1 MLGIRP
7 ATLAKKIAQ
16 TLYLK
21 KAEDI
26 LILDIRELSGIADFF
41 IICSGTSDR
50 HVKAIADA
58 VLDELTEKKI
68 KPWHKEGY
76 ENLQWILLDYVDVV
90 VHVFQNETREFY
102 SLERLWGDAEVI
114 PVTSEKIGSL
124 AKRK

>member
-1 MLGIRP
+1 MLGVRP
-7 ATLAKKIAQ
+7 AILARKIAQ

-58 VLDELTEKKI
+58 VLDELA

>member
-1 MLGIRP
+1 MGIRP

-58 VLDELTEKKI
+58 VFDELA

-76 ENLQWILLDYVDVV
+76 ENLRWILLDYVDVV

-102 SLERLWGDAEVI
+102 GLERLWGDAEVI

-124 AKRK
+124 ARRK